1 MKFHKGYIALV
12 IWALATI
19 TGIIWIRGEYA
30 ILTALEELDS
40 EIQQTRTLVSIEP
53 VYQTNHLDH
62 LALSTHLINSLK
74 LELLSS
80 QQNALFTHDVNQLM
94 LLVERFTRLTE
105 QLSDNQLQVVDLLD
119 TLGRLMEQYK
129 TDPKVHALLTELG
142 SLTFIAMFGDTSS
155 NAYVYRDLDRLYTAS
170 LTLPE
175 HDRVPFQRI
184 LAESSDTLGAYAQG
198 AYLIEQL
205 VEFEVSRYVTDLR
218 QELLSHIRNG
228 GIVFALVGF
237 IPAFL
242 LLFDHSNKPRVAS
255 PSPIGSSKSVS
266 EGQSVSNDSSSNP
279 PQSASYEE
287 RDAETM
293 QSSPE
298 AVSKVDYD
306 YMLDS
311 VNGDKESVALLLG
324 VFVEDH
330 KGDAQ
335 KIGDLIAQQDPE
347 AMRAAHSLKG
357 VAASIGASPLKE
369 IATII
374 EANIK
379 QGRVTSEAELDQ
391 LAKYLAQTVE
401 SAKQYT

>member
-228 GIVFALVGF
+228 GIAFALVGF

-242 LLFDHSNKPRVAS
+242 LLFDHSKKPRVAS
-255 PSPIGSSKSVS
+255 PSPIGSPKSVS

-293 QSSPE
+293 QSS
-298 AVSKVDYD
+298 
-306 YMLDS
+306 L
-311 VNGDKESVALLLG
+311 
-324 VFVEDH
+324 
-330 KGDAQ
+330 
-335 KIGDLIAQQDPE
+335 
-347 AMRAAHSLKG
+347 R
-357 VAASIGASPLKE
+357 
-369 IATII
+369 
-374 EANIK
+374 
-379 QGRVTSEAELDQ
+379 R
-391 LAKYLAQTVE
+391 
-401 SAKQYT
+401 

>member
-228 GIVFALVGF
+228 GIAFALVGF

-242 LLFDHSNKPRVAS
+242 LLFDHSKKPRVAS
-255 PSPIGSSKSVS
+255 PSPIGSPKSVS

-379 QGRVTSEAELDQ
+379 QGRVTSEAELDK